1 MNYVL
6 KVAPK
11 NQSPACFACTRK
23 RLCTRRIR
31 DKCQAAQ
38 SQSCSNYAA
47 TVSLLHSVPPSLVF
61 PLTANEFSFR
71 SSELPLLKV
80 YY

>member
-6 KVAPK
+6 KVALKPK
-11 NQSPACFACTRK
+11 VLRVLPAPESACVRGVYVINARQHKAKVAAIMLPQCHCCTLSSP
-23 RLCTRRIR
+23 
-31 DKCQAAQ
+31 
-38 SQSCSNYAA
+38 
-47 TVSLLHSVPPSLVF
+47 LVF